1 MHIYVHTAVKYIQ
14 YTNYIHSF
22 TYRDNSYLEYIY
34 IFFVCLFFFKGES
47 TLETN
52 KTNLDIFFNLFLNR
66 ILKYLTRNKLPYGI
80 SIYLH

>member
-14 YTNYIHSF
+14 I

-34 IFFVCLFFFKGES
+34 IFSFLCACFQGES

-52 KTNLDIFFNLFLNR
+52 KTNLDIFL
-66 ILKYLTRNKLPYGI
+66 ICSLTGF
-80 SIYLH
+80 